1 MGEILRSECMIGIS
15 ACMKR
20 LIKNKED
27 EVNGYTVAD
36 VN

>member
-15 ACMKR
+15 DRIKR
-20 LIKNKED
+20 LIKDKED